1 MEGTQGQV
9 CLRNPCWKRMIA
21 RPGGQQKL
29 QVFPQTR
36 EIVHYHAFW
45 VRFSFKV
52 QLLSTLSWLA
62 LYQNYL
68 CWTTFDIGASFLM
81 SVNISKS
88 QFEICCLT
96 PFKLLPIC
104 KGTNWLVEHLDCSNI
119 VDKSGQEQGTKG
131 SKESSLG
138 HLKDY
143 LATIIDRV
151 TYLGINCKH
160 NFRMRRM
167 IAVTKKLQILYSS
180 VFCSYFTN

>member
-1 MEGTQGQV
+1 MEGTKEQV
-9 CLRNPCWKRMIA
+9 CLGNPCGRRRLA
-21 RPGGQQKL
+21 RPRGQQKL

-45 VRFSFKV
+45 VRFFFMV
-52 QLLSTLSWLA
+52 QLLSKLSWLA

-68 CWTTFDIGASFLM
+68 CWTTLDIGASFLT

-104 KGTNWLVEHLDCSNI
+104 KGTNWLVEHLDCLNI
-119 VDKSGQEQGTKG
+119 VDRRGQKQGTKG
-131 SKESSLG
+131 SKESSLE

-143 LATIIDRV
+143 LATIIDHV
-151 TYLGINCKH
+151 AYLGINCKH
-160 NFRMRRM
+160 NFRMQRM
-167 IAVTKKLQILYSS
+167 IAVTKKLQILYSL
-180 VFCSYFTN
+180 VLCSYFTN

>member
-1 MEGTQGQV
+1 M
-9 CLRNPCWKRMIA
+9 
-21 RPGGQQKL
+21 L

-45 VRFSFKV
+45 VWFSFMV
-52 QLLSTLSWLA
+52 QLLSKLSWLA

-68 CWTTFDIGASFLM
+68 CGTTFDIGASFLM

-96 PFKLLPIC
+96 PFKLLLIC

-119 VDKSGQEQGTKG
+119 IDRRGQKQGTKG
-131 SKESSLG
+131 SKESYLG

-143 LATIIDRV
+143 LVTIIDCV

-167 IAVTKKLQILYSS
+167 IAVTKKLQIMYSS
-180 VFCSYFTN
+180 VFCSYFTNYAPLCMNFGRHIGLWVP

>member
-1 MEGTQGQV
+1 MSMVLLHG
-9 CLRNPCWKRMIA
+9 
-21 RPGGQQKL
+21 
-29 QVFPQTR
+29 
-36 EIVHYHAFW
+36 AFAQY
-45 VRFSFKV
+45 VE
-52 QLLSTLSWLA
+52 LT
-62 LYQNYL
+62 
-68 CWTTFDIGASFLM
+68 CT
-81 SVNISKS
+81 ISKLSLLNYYWHWSFISNVSQYLQS
-88 QFEICCLT
+88 QFEFCCLT

-104 KGTNWLVEHLDCSNI
+104 KGTNWLVEHLDCSNV
-119 VDKSGQEQGTKG
+119 VDRRGQEQGTKG

-167 IAVTKKLQILYSS
+167 IAVTKKLQILYSL